1 MRRLGFMSVVGL
13 AAVSVGALISAQTVT
28 PQTPAGAGARPVMA
42 AANRLLGGPHG
53 AVKNPRGFPVEGLMV
68 QLISQ
73 QSSIRTTVYT
83 NQLGKY
89 EFPRLETGDYVLRLA
104 RPMEFRQ
111 YRKDSVRVDGATAL
125 PDIVVEKVSNTAYLP
140 PTADILPQL
149 TGSEWLFN
157 MPGTEQEKDAVVTT
171 CGGSCHSY
179 QNQMRGRYSEADW
192 RKIVHRMSNYGNRTL
207 VPPPPPGRG
216 FTFTHDQELVIGF
229 LSRVRGLDAVD
240 PPLKTFPRPIGAAT
254 RAIVTE
260 YELPWTTVNIH
271 DVAGDAQGNIWFNIN
286 RSPFLGK
293 LDPKT
298 GKVTSYRVP
307 APPPMKIKTPRFPM
321 KEEPGVHPGLHWI
334 QVDQKT
340 GTVWFTDTWS
350 QSLGRLD
357 PRTGDIQL
365 VNTGLVGNVALSPDG
380 QSIWRHDGPMIKK
393 YDTATVMK
401 TGLPVKEY
409 ALAKGASGTYGNF
422 ISRDGRFFA
431 GGATRGVLWL
441 DIQTGEIRD
450 VPVPSGKL
458 VYGRGDFDPAGNVW
472 VGAKTGMLVKYDP
485 KTNVISEYV
494 SPTPYVA
501 YYTARADDNGEIW
514 AGDMHGG
521 RVARFNPK
529 SEQWIE
535 YVLPTPWSQD
545 FHSWIDNSTTPV
557 SYWYGDQFGYIVRVQ
572 PLE

>member
-1 MRRLGFMSVVGL
+1 MRRLEFLAVATW
-13 AAVSVGALISAQTVT
+13 AAVSVGVIVSAQAPRTL
-28 PQTPAGAGARPVMA
+28 AGSVARSSTTSSA
-42 AANRLLGGPHG
+42 SLRGGPHG
-53 AVKNPRGFPVEGLMV
+53 VVKNTQGFPVEGLMV
-68 QLISQ
+68 QLISHQ
-73 QSSIRTTVYT
+73 TSIRTTVYT
-83 NQLGKY
+83 NELGRF

-104 RPMEFRQ
+104 RPLEFRP
-111 YRKDSVRVDGATAL
+111 YRQDSVRIDGPTAL
-125 PDIVVEKVSNTAYLP
+125 PDIVVHKVSNSAYLP

-149 TGSEWLFN
+149 SGAEWLAN
-157 MPGTEQEKDAVVTT
+157 MPGTEQEKDAVVTV

-179 QNQMRGRYSEADW
+179 QNPMRARFSEADW
-192 RKIVHRMSNYGNRTL
+192 RKIVNRMSNYGNRTL

-216 FTFTHDQELVIGF
+216 FTHDQELVIGW
-229 LSRVRGLDAVD
+229 LSRVRGLDAID
-240 PPLKTFPRPIGAAT
+240 PPLKPFPRPIGAAT
-254 RAIVTE
+254 RAVVTE

-271 DVAGDAQGNIWFNIN
+271 DVAGDADGNIWFSIN

-307 APPPMKIKTPRFPM
+307 APPPMTIKPPRFPM
-321 KEEPGVHPGLHWI
+321 KEEVGVHPGLHWI
-334 QVDQKT
+334 QVDHET
-340 GTVWFTDTWS
+340 GTVWFSDTWS

-357 PRTGDIQL
+357 PRTGTIEL
-365 VNTGLVGNVALSPDG
+365 VNTGLFGNVALSPDG
-380 QSIWRHDGPMIKK
+380 RSIWRHDGATIKK

-409 ALAKGASGTYGNF
+409 PLPKGTSGTYGNF
-422 ISRDGRFFA
+422 MSRDGRYFG

-441 DIQTGEIRD
+441 DTETGEIRD
-450 VPVPSGKL
+450 VRVPSGRF
-458 VYGRGDFDPAGNVW
+458 VYGRGDFDRAGNAW

-485 KTNVISEYV
+485 KANIISEYS

-501 YYTARADDNGEIW
+501 FYTARADDSGDIW

-521 RVARFNPK
+521 RIARFNPRN
-529 SEQWIE
+529 EQWIE

-545 FHSWIDNSTTPV
+545 FHSWIDNSTTPAT
-557 SYWYGDQFGYIVRVQ
+557 YWYGDQFGYIVRVQ